1 MTSSDVYIFGY
12 QSILA
17 PGSLATSVHID
28 PRDHQFVPA
37 RLKGYAR
44 CWNATRNFRTNA
56 AKRYVHTDDWRVAD
70 RVAFATLAETQEHF
84 VNGICWRIP
93 SERLPDLDFREQGYN
108 RIEVGRAIAPYP
120 SFELDQSV
128 PCYTYVDAAPDPMPA
143 VVSQSYYDMGRVGAA
158 LIDRQIP
165 NFLSDYLSSTE
176 PPQSLDSELA
186 FVFFSSDGR
195 HLWLLEESDSSL
207 ILLHEF
213 TFPQIGQSATGLPP
227 ERLRHVTPGL
237 EWLDGRQR
245 RLPGTSNNKR
255 IPSRMIDDLRRAMSG
270 QNVSASPYWLCRLIA
285 ADLVPVGPRVEAF
298 ASDVDP
304 WVRRAAQTRRRAL

>member
-1 MTSSDVYIFGY
+1 MTNSDVYIFGY

-56 AKRYVHTDDWRVAD
+56 AKRYVHTDDWRAAD
-70 RVAFATLAETQEHF
+70 RVAFATLAESQANS

-120 SFELDQSV
+120 GFELSQSV
-128 PCYTYVDAAPDPMPA
+128 PCYTYVDPAPDLVPA
-143 VVSQSYYDMGRVGAA
+143 VVSKSYYDMGRVGAA

-176 PPQSLDSELA
+176 PPQTLDSELA

-213 TFPQIGQSATGLPP
+213 ALPQIGPFSTGLPP
-227 ERLRHVTPGL
+227 ERLRHVTAGL
-237 EWLDGRQR
+237 EWLDARHR
-245 RLPGTSNNKR
+245 CLPDVSNNKR
-255 IPSRMIDDLRRAMSG
+255 IPSGMISDLRRAASG
-270 QNVSASPYWLCRLIA
+270 ENVSASPYWLCRLIA
-285 ADLVPVGPRVEAF
+285 ADAAPLGARIDAF
-298 ASDVDP
+298 ANDIDP
-304 WVRRAAQTRRRAL
+304 WVRRTVQTRRDVL